1 MKFGELIYSNE
12 NDLARIY
19 VYDSD
24 EQWEN
29 DLPELVF
36 NSVDGIRRDLLVFDV
51 KAWYIDA
58 NFCLHVYLF

>member
-1 MKFGELIYSNE
+1 MKFGELVYSNE
-12 NDLARIY
+12 NDLNRIY

-29 DLPELVF
+29 DFPELVF

-51 KAWYIDA
+51 KAWYIDT
-58 NFCLHVYLF
+58 NFCLHAYLF